1 MCDEKLPMNLAG
13 MRSCAGANS
22 CWWPLDLLSSVVR
35 LLRAFALCRRAVAHI
50 CPPAECP
57 KRLTCTFNLTSA
69 ISVFVN
75 HMFNM
80 LGGFTRISYM
90 SSPHSAQRLPDGVC
104 SHCATAKL
112 M

>member
-1 MCDEKLPMNLAG
+1 MNLAG

-22 CWWPLDLLSSVVR
+22 CWWPLDLLSSFVR
-35 LLRAFALCRRAVAHI
+35 LLRAFALCRRAMAHI

-80 LGGFTRISYM
+80 LGFHQNQLDELHNDCLM
-90 SSPHSAQRLPDGVC
+90 VSAAIVRLPNLC
-104 SHCATAKL
+104 ET
-112 M
+112 